1 MNSKSET
8 QPSNKFDTFK
18 LAFAAL
24 VLVVAVAAFYYFV
37 DYLLLA
43 RVAGLLA
50 AVAVAVGIALT
61 TEVGVNLLGF
71 IKDSRAELRK
81 VVWPTRQETWQTSLA
96 VIVMVIIMGIFLW
109 LLDMLL
115 LWLVQLLIGGGG

>member
-8 QPSNKFDTFK
+8 QASKFDTFK
-18 LAFAAL
+18 LALAAL
-24 VLVVAVAAFYYFV
+24 VLVVAVATFYYFV
-37 DYLLLA
+37 DYLLLV

-50 AVAVAVGIALT
+50 AVGVAVGIALT
-61 TEVGVNLLGF
+61 TAMGANLLGF

-96 VIVMVIIMGIFLW
+96 VILMVIIMGIFLW

-115 LWLVQLLIGGGG
+115 LWLVQLLIGSGG

>member
-8 QPSNKFDTFK
+8 QASKLDTFK

-24 VLVVAVAAFYYFV
+24 ILVVAMVAFYYFV
-37 DYLLLA
+37 DYLLLV

-50 AVAVAVGIALT
+50 AAGVAVGIALT
-61 TEVGVNLLGF
+61 TEMGAGLLSF
-71 IKDSRAELRK
+71 IKDSRVEMRK

-96 VIVMVIIMGIFLW
+96 VILMVIIMGIFLW